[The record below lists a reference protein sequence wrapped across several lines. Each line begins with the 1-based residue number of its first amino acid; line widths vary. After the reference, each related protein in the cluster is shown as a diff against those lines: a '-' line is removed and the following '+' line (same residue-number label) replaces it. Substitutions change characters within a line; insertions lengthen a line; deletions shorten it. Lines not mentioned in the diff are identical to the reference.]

1 VNPIGKDPLQARL
14 EITNWVI
21 LVILVLLSWLFF
33 RSPRFTLGVVLGSLI
48 SIVNFHWLHRDL
60 RKIFSNLTGSVKGRI
75 MFKYYIRLAVTAVVL
90 YFIVSREIVDII
102 GLITGLSVVVI
113 NIVITAVAVFSKKN
127 SVEEA

>member
-1 VNPIGKDPLQARL
+1 VNPIEKDPLQTRL
-14 EITNWVI
+14 EVTNWVI
-21 LVILVLLSWLFF
+21 LAILVLLSWLFM
-33 RSPRFTLGVVLGSLI
+33 SPRFTLGVVLGSLI

-60 RKIFSNLTGSVKGRI
+60 RKVFSNLAGSVKGRI

>member
-1 VNPIGKDPLQARL
+1 VNPIEKDPLQTRL

-21 LVILVLLSWLFF
+21 LAILVLLSWLFM
-33 RSPRFTLGVVLGSLI
+33 SPRFTLGVILGSLI

-60 RKIFSNLTGSVKGRI
+60 RKVFSNLTGSVKGRI

-90 YFIVSREIVDII
+90 YFIVSREVVDVV
-102 GLITGLSVVVI
+102 GLIAGLSVVVI
-113 NIVITAVAVFSKKN
+113 NIVVTAVMVLSKKN